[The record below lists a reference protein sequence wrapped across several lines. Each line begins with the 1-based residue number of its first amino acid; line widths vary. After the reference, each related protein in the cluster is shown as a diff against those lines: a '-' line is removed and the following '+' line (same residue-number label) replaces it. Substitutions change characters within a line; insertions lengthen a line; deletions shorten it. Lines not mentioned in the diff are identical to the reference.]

1 MRWVRTITL
10 LLAWLMFA
18 MSMSSPALAGVW
30 RWTQLQQYWGEI
42 KSVRIDKCGRRP
54 GRCEGAV
61 VLARR
66 EGGEVVLAI
75 RPGTWIKR
83 GERLVL
89 IEELQVGDAVHVQAF
104 EIEGQPGLQATT
116 IDVSTPR

>member
-1 MRWVRTITL
+1 MRWVRTIR

-18 MSMSSPALAGVW
+18 MSMCSPALAGVW

-42 KSVRIDKCGRRP
+42 KSVRVDKCGRRP
-54 GRCEGAV
+54 GLCEGAV

-116 IDVSTPR
+116 IDIATPR